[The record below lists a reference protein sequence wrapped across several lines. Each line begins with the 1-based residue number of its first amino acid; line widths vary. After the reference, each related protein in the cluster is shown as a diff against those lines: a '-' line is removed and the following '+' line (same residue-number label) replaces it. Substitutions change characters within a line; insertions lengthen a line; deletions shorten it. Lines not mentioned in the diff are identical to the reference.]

1 MLAFS
6 LQALVSLVLSLAA
19 KFLEEPDF
27 LWKSPGPLHKDT
39 IDSVRRAFREAN
51 WKEPLPVVASN
62 VARKIKEEIKT
73 TILPKHLHTP
83 GHSTNQAV
91 SNRIDHLAAKIST
104 HVSNPFA
111 MLLFEGFRSYWHN
124 IEDTVEEADRI
135 LRAFTEHENH
145 EDTFLEAI
153 AETPSTE
160 SANYRKKQGLICNIL
175 LMVSDAQTMTGEE
188 DRSLHYNSITWTDII
203 QESP

>member
-39 IDSVRRAFREAN
+39 IDCVRRAFGEAN
-51 WKEPLPVVASN
+51 WKEPFTVVATN
-62 VARKIKEEIKT
+62 IARKIKEEIKT
-73 TILPKHLHTP
+73 TILPKHLHTQ
-83 GHSTNQAV
+83 GRSTNQAV
-91 SNRIDHLAAKIST
+91 NRIDHLAAKIST

-111 MLLFEGFRSYWHN
+111 MLLFEGFRSYLHN
-124 IEDTVEEADRI
+124 IGDTVEVADRI
-135 LRAFTEHENH
+135 LRAFTEHEIH
-145 EDTFLEAI
+145 EDTFLQAI

-160 SANYRKKQGLICNIL
+160 SANYRKKQELICNIL